1 MHYDWFIMFSK
12 NMENVVEVSVTIYRI
27 LMKTLFRYKTN
38 FMCLVVADGIP
49 QSMLRGFICVCV
61 F

>member
-1 MHYDWFIMFSK
+1 MFS
-12 NMENVVEVSVTIYRI
+12 NNIDNIVEVSVTIYRI

-38 FMCLVVADGIP
+38 FLCLVVADGIP